1 MKFYLSLKIFFIQ
14 SASSGLG
21 YFGSRLSL
29 PAVIIL
35 TKEAVKQGGKIP
47 GFSTRWVW
55 CESLHDHFVALFS
68 VLNNK
73 MEIIIL
79 LHRGVGKFKQ
89 DYVCKESDKV
99 LKCSVEPSIRWLIMK
114 SQWSLILSDPIFL
127 LTIHIQILLLHL
139 IGCISIEKPW
149 KK

>member
-1 MKFYLSLKIFFIQ
+1 MSLEIFFIQ

-35 TKEAVKQGGKIP
+35 TKEAVKQGGKTP

-55 CESLHDHFVALFS
+55 YESLHDHLVALFS

-73 MEIIIL
+73 MEIIL
-79 LHRGVGKFKQ
+79 LHGGDGKFKR

-99 LKCSVEPSIRWLIMK
+99 LNAQKNQL
-114 SQWSLILSDPIFL
+114 
-127 LTIHIQILLLHL
+127 
-139 IGCISIEKPW
+139 
-149 KK
+149 

>member
-1 MKFYLSLKIFFIQ
+1 MSLEIFFIQ
-14 SASSGLG
+14 SAPSGLG

-35 TKEAVKQGGKIP
+35 TKKAVKQGGKIP

-55 CESLHDHFVALFS
+55 CESLRDHLVALFS

-79 LHRGVGKFKQ
+79 LHGGDGKCKR

-99 LKCSVEPSIRWLIMK
+99 LNAQKNQV
-114 SQWSLILSDPIFL
+114 
-127 LTIHIQILLLHL
+127 
-139 IGCISIEKPW
+139 
-149 KK
+149 